1 MSSPGFFFFA
11 CMSGGGEGATT
22 VVVLLLLVIA
32 RCINANT
39 NTLIFFFF
47 RVSQDEV
54 STFLQRINSVEIFE
68 VREFSFLDE
77 MNLHFL
83 TNMLYVFASAQKVGQ
98 FSSFE

>member
-1 MSSPGFFFFA
+1 MRLSDEFARLFFFF
-11 CMSGGGEGATT
+11 CVHVRRRRRRGGNNGRRL
-22 VVVLLLLVIA
+22 VVAGFCALH
-32 RCINANT
+32 RCIYKYVD
-39 NTLIFFFF
+39 FFFF

-83 TNMLYVFASAQKVGQ
+83 TNILYFFASA
-98 FSSFE
+98 